1 MCYLSWEVCTYFT
14 IFYQASRLTARTAPP
29 LRDLEPLLQSQ
40 HLESSLLILATH
52 QPPDILPSSTFPAI
66 RILRLSSPLAI
77 EDAGAVRF
85 VNVLECAERVAR
97 VWRRSGGDGIEELS
111 EADLDVANGP
121 GSLSPPNVFRF
132 VSSRSGQSTPA
143 SSTERLNLETSVPRR
158 RLHSTSSMIFSKPK
172 GLKLPP
178 VDSFQRPFDCILNF
192 ISADVSDKAIL
203 KQSIL
208 VTTISRPFLT
218 APNPTRPAALRNS
231 NRRSVG
237 AGATEEGRRWSS
249 LLNRGSI
256 YSAPATPRNH
266 SRSSLF
272 GPPDGSLL
280 MANSVLAIPRRAHI
294 VHLIPPA
301 SPSASRSKLLQSM
314 DSFLCSF
321 AYPTLE
327 SGQSDSGGL
336 ERAAPFLM
344 HPYTLCG
351 VVRYVPTSPTQPS
364 ASLDNTSAEWTVADL
379 LLSGALDRTTSAGE
393 MEKSIPRAW
402 ISSLND
408 IVFVPSSRPRSIEPI
423 NVAQPIPTPI
433 NRERQI
439 VSSWRG
445 TDTSLGMSNRRQS
458 WLGTGELTP
467 QRTVDETG
475 MLTPEFTPPSTPET
489 NIHIPVPDYP
499 TPMEKA
505 YRLSHLRPTTSAEKA
520 LPTPPD
526 SEENE
531 STPSLRLPATIR
543 PTGIFVSGPKKL
555 RGQRNTVK
563 QGKGWSSK
571 WKFWKASPLTTASA

>member
-1 MCYLSWEVCTYFT
+1 
-14 IFYQASRLTARTAPP
+14 
-29 LRDLEPLLQSQ
+29 LQSQ

-66 RILRLSSPLAI
+66 RILRLASPLAI

-132 VSSRSGQSTPA
+132 PSSRSGQSSPA

-158 RLHSTSSMIFSKPK
+158 RLHSTSSMIFPKPK

-218 APNPTRPAALRNS
+218 APTNPTRPATLRNS
-231 NRRSVG
+231 NRQSVG
-237 AGATEEGRRWSS
+237 AGATEEGRRWSG

-256 YSAPATPRNH
+256 YSAPTTPSQNR

-272 GPPDGSLL
+272 GPPDGSLF
-280 MANSVLAIPRRAHI
+280 MANSVFAIPRRAHI

-327 SGQSDSGGL
+327 SGQSDSAGL

-344 HPYTLCG
+344 HPYTFCG
-351 VVRYVPTSPTQPS
+351 VVRYVPTSPTQPP
-364 ASLDNTSAEWTVADL
+364 ASLDNTSAEWTIADL
-379 LLSGALDRTTSAGE
+379 LLSGVLDRTTSAGE
-393 MEKSIPRAW
+393 MEKLPPRAW
-402 ISSLND
+402 ISSVND
-408 IVFVPSSRPRSIEPI
+408 IIFVPGSRPRSVESI
-423 NVAQPIPTPI
+423 NVAQPIPTPV

-445 TDTSLGMSNRRQS
+445 TDTSLGMSNRQQS

-467 QRTVDETG
+467 RRTVDETG

-489 NIHIPVPDYP
+489 NVHISVPDYP

-505 YRLSHLRPTTSAEKA
+505 YHLSHLRPTPSAEKT

-543 PTGIFVSGPKKL
+543 PMSIFVSGPKKL
-555 RGQRNTVK
+555 RGQGNTVK